1 MADPETGMQSGKP
14 VVAVVM
20 GSASDWGTMKK
31 ACDVLD
37 RFHVP
42 YMKKVV
48 SAHRTPEL
56 MAEFASSAR
65 EQGLHIIIAGAG
77 GAAHLP
83 GMIAAQTTL
92 LACIE
97 RMGFAAV
104 NRPDAGRYPRSNN
117 CCRGFGCGECRTACR
132 KHPVGIRQQAGR
144 CAGGLSR

>member
-48 SAHRTPEL
+48 SAHRTPGL

-92 LACIE
+92 PVIGVPVRSHALSGWDSVNAGLLAVSILSVSDS
-97 RMGFAAV
+97 RLA
-104 NRPDAGRYPRSNN
+104 DALADYRDSLKEKVEKSNA
-117 CCRGFGCGECRTACR
+117 EL
-132 KHPVGIRQQAGR
+132 V
-144 CAGGLSR
+144 